1 MQPSRIACAAARSA
15 GGILE
20 AVAQTFRWIHRAP
33 QGIGAL
39 SPLAPRLGV
48 LSGTFNPPTRGHLAI
63 GTAALE
69 QLALHEVLFVLPEQ
83 PPHRQVPEASLEQR
97 AEMLRAAVATE
108 PRFSAAVTQGGLLLD
123 IHEAIR
129 THYPAETKF
138 FFLVG
143 RDAAERILLHWPY
156 ADPARAL
163 AEMFARFELGVADRQ
178 GPFRL
183 PSDVPAAAYAPRIH
197 RLQIPV
203 ALETISASQVRERI
217 ARGEPVADLLPDE
230 VAALIRR
237 HGLYR
242 SS

>member
-1 MQPSRIACAAARSA
+1 M
-15 GGILE
+15 
-20 AVAQTFRWIHRAP
+20 
-33 QGIGAL
+33 
-39 SPLAPRLGV
+39 

-63 GTAALE
+63 GAAALE
-69 QLALHEVLFVLPEQ
+69 QFDLHEVLFVLPEQ

-97 AEMLRAAVATE
+97 AAMLRVAVAAE

-129 THYPAETKF
+129 THYPPETRF

-163 AEMFARFELGVADRQ
+163 AEMFARFELGVAGRH

-183 PSDVPAAAYAPRIH
+183 PPHAPAAAYASRIH
-197 RLQIPV
+197 RLRIPA
-203 ALETISASQVRERI
+203 ALEELSASQVRERI
-217 ARGEPVADLLPDE
+217 RRGESVAGLLPDE
-230 VAALIRR
+230 VAAFIHS